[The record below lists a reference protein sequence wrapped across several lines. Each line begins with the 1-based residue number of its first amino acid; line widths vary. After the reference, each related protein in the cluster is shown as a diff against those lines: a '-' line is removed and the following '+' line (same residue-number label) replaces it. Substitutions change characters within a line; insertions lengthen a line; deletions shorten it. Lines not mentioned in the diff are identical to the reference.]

1 MFSNISYICEKT
13 SIKSSPILHLLV
25 PIIYSNKHFP
35 IQYVVSVGSDF
46 HRRRTR
52 KPQAKKIISKT
63 LRKKQESCK
72 ERKTKTKDYST
83 TLNIPFFSHRLANL
97 GNLKSFIYPIGI
109 FICSCVFMETFQGKY
124 DIVVLVYMIFMIVIG

>member
-83 TLNIPFFSHRLANL
+83 TLNIPFF
-97 GNLKSFIYPIGI
+97 P
-109 FICSCVFMETFQGKY
+109 
-124 DIVVLVYMIFMIVIG
+124 